1 MPTKYRHYQILK
13 HDFSLPLMK
22 LSHCCV
28 VACIDYPE
36 CDGDFQRLICFRD
49 GRVLKPPSVKMEFSD
64 NHEG

>member
-36 CDGDFQRLICFRD
+36 CDDTITVFGDRD
-49 GRVLKPPSVKMEFSD
+49 
-64 NHEG
+64 